1 MKLYEIAHEYRKAL
15 DAVQVDEETGEIL
28 GLDQLQL
35 TGEEAKEK
43 ICAALCVIK
52 ETEADISSLRDHLA
66 NISRRKKSLE
76 NKQERLKSFV
86 MEAMAGLGVEKVKNT
101 VISGYLRKSEVIV
114 VDDIKEIPE
123 GYLKIEYN
131 PDKALIKDALKRG
144 LNIQGTHLEANQS
157 LIIR

>member
-15 DAVQVDEETGEIL
+15 EAVQVDEDTGEIL

-35 TGEEAKEK
+35 TGDEAKEK

-52 ETEADISSLRDHLA
+52 ETEADIGLLRDHLA
-66 NISRRKKSLE
+66 NISRRKKALE
-76 NKQERLKSFV
+76 NKQERLKYFV

-114 VDDIKEIPE
+114 VDDINDIPE
-123 GYLKIEYN
+123 GYLKVEYS

-144 LNIQGTHLEANQS
+144 LDIKGTHLRENES